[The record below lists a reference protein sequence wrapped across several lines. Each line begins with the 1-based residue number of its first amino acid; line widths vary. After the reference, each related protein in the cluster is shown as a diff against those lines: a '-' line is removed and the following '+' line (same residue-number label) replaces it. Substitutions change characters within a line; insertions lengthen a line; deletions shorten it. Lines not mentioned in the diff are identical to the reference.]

1 MLGIQSSTFEKSFGD
16 RSNTCMNLVA
26 CSYEQLLS
34 RSHVVSHLWRFRQR
48 SRLPG
53 EMLRFSAD
61 KVEEFGSEFRE
72 IVQDSVNTLCEA
84 CCLLFWAPSGPN
96 WSLWLILSARNLLV
110 FSLRDTFGRFWSVLA
125 SGLDSELM
133 EIICTF
139 KLILTHFCWSLIT
152 FLSIG
157 NPFWGVQNSKTVFF
171 DQIASELSQAY
182 CYDIV
187 E

>member
-1 MLGIQSSTFEKSFGD
+1 MGYPPNSAARSYDNRLGRARRSGRISRRQIKNSCPKLSHRCYDFLHAMLGIQSSTFEKSFGD

-84 CCLLFWAPSGPN
+84 CCLLF
-96 WSLWLILSARNLLV
+96 
-110 FSLRDTFGRFWSVLA
+110 
-125 SGLDSELM
+125 
-133 EIICTF
+133 
-139 KLILTHFCWSLIT
+139 
-152 FLSIG
+152 
-157 NPFWGVQNSKTVFF
+157 
-171 DQIASELSQAY
+171 
-182 CYDIV
+182 
-187 E
+187 